1 VRDHSGASDGL
12 ALQSQNV
19 SRFAGCDGCSFIIPG
34 GCSIL
39 HMILS
44 AVGAILFAC
53 YLVYDLQLVIGAP
66 SKDMDAQYDLSR
78 PRGSVSCIT
87 CAGFTPDSVGS
98 DYRLLDGTR

>member
-1 VRDHSGASDGL
+1 MRDPERLLGAT
-12 ALQSQNV
+12 SQHV

-34 GCSIL
+34 GCPIL

-66 SKDMDAQYDLSR
+66 SRRVRIA
-78 PRGSVSCIT
+78 
-87 CAGFTPDSVGS
+87 
-98 DYRLLDGTR
+98 

>member
-1 VRDHSGASDGL
+1 MRDHSGASDGL
-12 ALQSQNV
+12 ALQSQHV

-66 SKDMDAQYDLSR
+66 SKGMDALYDLSGQLYHLR
-78 PRGSVSCIT
+78 RVY
-87 CAGFTPDSVGS
+87 A
-98 DYRLLDGTR
+98 RLRWK